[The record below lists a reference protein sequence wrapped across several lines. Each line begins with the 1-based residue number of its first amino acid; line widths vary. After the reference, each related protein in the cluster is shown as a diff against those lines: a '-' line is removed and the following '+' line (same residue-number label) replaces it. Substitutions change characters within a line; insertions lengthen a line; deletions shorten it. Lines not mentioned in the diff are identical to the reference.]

1 MRSRIEP
8 IEVRGEKIVL
18 REKRISDAM
27 KDYSWSTDKELSE
40 LDAASPMKLSF
51 QQALMLYEE
60 EMNYPTSRRQRFA
73 IDTVEGE
80 HIGNC
85 MFYDVNEARGE
96 AELGIMIGD
105 RRYWSKAYGADAVR
119 TLLRYIFTTTKLHR
133 VYLHTLD
140 WNIRAQKSFAKVGF
154 APIGPVKRH
163 GLRFIAMDIHRQ
175 DWEKEELGGPSSGA
189 QANGTAPTKPP
200 VS

>member
-1 MRSRIEP
+1 MRSSVTP
-8 IEVRGEKIVL
+8 IEVRGEKVVL
-18 REKRISDAM
+18 REKRASDAIR
-27 KDYSWSTDKELSE
+27 DYSWSTDKELSE

-60 EMNYPTSRRQRFA
+60 ELDYPSTLRQRFA
-73 IDTVEGE
+73 IDTLEGE

-96 AELGIMIGD
+96 AELGIMVGD
-105 RRYWSKAYGADAVR
+105 RRYWSKAYGTDAVR
-119 TLLRYIFTTTKLHR
+119 TLLRHIFMATGLKR

-154 APIGPVKRH
+154 VAVGPVKKH
-163 GLRFIAMDIHRQ
+163 GLRFVAMEIYRK
-175 DWEKEELGGPSSGA
+175 DWERQEQVRAAKSDKSAE
-189 QANGTAPTKPP
+189 APA
-200 VS
+200 